1 MTNAPPDLA
10 AFRTGTVIPL
20 TGLQG
25 DNVGIAPDA
34 SHLSSGGYHVGCADI
49 QSISRWNVD
58 YSTRQARDRQQPN
71 TNVASAMDIGDDWPR
86 GGRAA
91 WLRFNNLLVAQ
102 LRAGD
107 PGLAALRAVNFS
119 PDGTARKRYDS
130 LNPNDGVIN
139 STDSV
144 YMHTHL
150 EWWRD
155 TVGTAARAR
164 SLARIGQ
171 IIDAAIRNIPLED
184 DMGAKQDAEVSNANR
199 YGWALVAG
207 LPKIDGIYNPDVLG
221 SGTTT
226 VTNWTVAA
234 LQQLTAAAAEDKV
247 RDSALAAA
255 VQALA
260 IGSGIDVDALMGRV
274 EAAVADAVK
283 PLLEQVDAANA
294 RASKFAQALADAGV
308 ALETADDA

>member
-34 SHLSSGGYHVGCADI
+34 AHLSSGGYHVGCADI

-58 YSTRQARDRQQPN
+58 YSTRQSRDRQQPN
-71 TNVASAMDIGDDWPR
+71 TNVSSAMDIGDDWPH

-102 LRAGD
+102 LRGRD
-107 PGLAALRAVNFS
+107 PELAALRAVNFS

-130 LNPNDGVIN
+130 LNPGDGVIN

-155 TVGTAARAR
+155 TVGTTSRAR

-207 LPKIDGIYNPDVLG
+207 LPKVDGIYNPDVLAA
-221 SGTTT
+221 GTTT
-226 VTNWTVAA
+226 VTNWTVAT
-234 LQQLTAAAAEDKV
+234 LQQLAAAAAENKV
-247 RDSALAAA
+247 RDTALAAA

-260 IGSGIDVDALMGRV
+260 VGSGIDVDGLMAHV
-274 EAAVADAVK
+274 EAAVQAAVQPLQAQLAAADARAEK
-283 PLLEQVDAANA
+283 LAA
-294 RASKFAQALADAGV
+294 ALAAAGG
-308 ALETADDA
+308 ALEAADN